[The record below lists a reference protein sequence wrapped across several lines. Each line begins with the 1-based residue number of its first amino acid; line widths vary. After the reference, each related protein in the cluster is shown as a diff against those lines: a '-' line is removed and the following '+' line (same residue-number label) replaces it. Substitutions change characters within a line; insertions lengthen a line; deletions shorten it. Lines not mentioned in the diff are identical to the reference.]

1 MEAEGVPIEKL
12 AELSES
18 NAVMLIKA
26 LLPPTLGLG
35 SRV

>member
-1 MEAEGVPIEKL
+1 MEAEGVPIQKL

-26 LLPPTLGLG
+26 CDCTR